1 MSCRRGTG
9 RKNEMASGLKDPVPA
24 HLAEIDITA
33 RNGHEELPLLDELAW
48 CLARFVE
55 GSADEPTMQRA
66 RRALARCDG
75 TLIAW

>member
-1 MSCRRGTG
+1 MQ
-9 RKNEMASGLKDPVPA
+9 MASGLKNPVPD
-24 HLAEIDITA
+24 LAEIDVTA

-66 RRALARCDG
+66 RRALARCDR